1 MEAKQI
7 RVNPKTVEEFREIGI
22 EFGETTDDVTIRLIV
37 AEYKRLKVENE
48 LLQMKLN
55 ECEKRKCP
63 ERSYNLPN
71 IELSPELME
80 ILKKEL
86 KECEEKKEQEK

>member
-7 RVNPKTVEEFREIGI
+7 RVNQKTVDEFREIGK

-48 LLQMKLN
+48 LLQMKLK
-55 ECEKRKCP
+55 ECEKSKFP
-63 ERSYNLPN
+63 EYSYNLPD
-71 IELSPELME
+71 IELTPEMVE
-80 ILKKEL
+80 ILKNEL
-86 KECEEKKEQEK
+86 KKYEGKKEEEK